1 MCIRDSISTL
11 YPTGITKYGTEGEVI
26 SVVYVEEGTIEFT
39 VPENAPSRLY
49 YISKNSVDTSG
60 LVRIYDIAE
69 NSAINITEEVL
80 GKKTYTSANGVEF
93 SNGMKVEFQ
102 GDVTPA
108 KYDNNQWYV
117 EGVGDKIKLIND
129 KDLIIPAAYST
140 DKLIPF
146 DTDAFDALPFADAKA
161 FAEKKDYIT
170 VNRASPD
177 RNAWSRY
184 NCWYHKDVILASE
197 TYNQLPN

>member
-1 MCIRDSISTL
+1 
-11 YPTGITKYGTEGEVI
+11 
-26 SVVYVEEGTIEFT
+26 
-39 VPENAPSRLY
+39 
-49 YISKNSVDTSG
+49 
-60 LVRIYDIAE
+60 
-69 NSAINITEEVL
+69 
-80 GKKTYTSANGVEF
+80 
-93 SNGMKVEFQ
+93 MKVEFQ

-161 FAEKKDYIT
+161 FAEKLSLI
-170 VNRASPD
+170 
-177 RNAWSRY
+177 
-184 NCWYHKDVILASE
+184 HI
-197 TYNQLPN
+197 